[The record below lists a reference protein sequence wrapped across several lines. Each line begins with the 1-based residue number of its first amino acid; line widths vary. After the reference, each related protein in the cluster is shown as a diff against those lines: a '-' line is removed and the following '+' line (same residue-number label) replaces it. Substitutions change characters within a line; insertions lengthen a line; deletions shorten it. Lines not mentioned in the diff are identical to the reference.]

1 MKTYPGSVDT
11 PLGKPRESWTDDFKI
26 GYSFDCGCVMEYDMK
41 TGMMEAKPH
50 DELHKVLIEM
60 LVQQPGYRSGRTYGG
75 A

>member
-1 MKTYPGSVDT
+1 MRTYPGSVDT
-11 PLGKPRESWTDDFKI
+11 PLGAPRESWTDDFKI

-41 TGMMEAKPH
+41 SGMMEAKPH

-60 LVQQPGYRSGRTYGG
+60 LAQQPGYRTGRTYGG